1 MVDVYLATYN
11 SKKGLFGS
19 KKQVAEDIVQNP
31 QNYHIYDGMSAMTNI
46 SRYVGHCMEISKWQ
60 KNCEIVTLCLSVFT
74 DTIYQIQN
82 PTEFSLDCIL

>member
-46 SRYVGHCMEISKWQ
+46 SRYVEDCMEISKWQ

>member
-46 SRYVGHCMEISKWQ
+46 SRYVEHFVLIS
-60 KNCEIVTLCLSVFT
+60 T
-74 DTIYQIQN
+74 DLGSIIG
-82 PTEFSLDCIL
+82 ILRMDIP